1 MSGDDQ
7 PVEIDG
13 EYRHEEKS
21 KDKTLDSKH
30 TAPKFTTQ
38 LLTKDQFLNVST
50 RSSKSDGDDRQL
62 IPTNLDKCVG
72 ESPLATVKRSK
83 LDVLDAFDTTSV
95 AFVGKFM
102 DVSYFTCLDD
112 IGNVTDD
119 LISLED
125 IYVSVTGDSDK
136 PTVEPVAL
144 KPSVD
149 GIYDNNKRQV
159 NPFGETI
166 GYKRDSEQLVP
177 KPVAETPTE

>member
-1 MSGDDQ
+1 
-7 PVEIDG
+7 
-13 EYRHEEKS
+13 
-21 KDKTLDSKH
+21 
-30 TAPKFTTQ
+30 
-38 LLTKDQFLNVST
+38 
-50 RSSKSDGDDRQL
+50 
-62 IPTNLDKCVG
+62 
-72 ESPLATVKRSK
+72 
-83 LDVLDAFDTTSV
+83 
-95 AFVGKFM
+95 M

-159 NPFGETI
+159 NSFGETN
-166 GYKRDSEQLVP
+166 GYKRDSEQFVP
-177 KPVAETPTE
+177 KPVAATTTEWREDSATRVTALIVVVVALP